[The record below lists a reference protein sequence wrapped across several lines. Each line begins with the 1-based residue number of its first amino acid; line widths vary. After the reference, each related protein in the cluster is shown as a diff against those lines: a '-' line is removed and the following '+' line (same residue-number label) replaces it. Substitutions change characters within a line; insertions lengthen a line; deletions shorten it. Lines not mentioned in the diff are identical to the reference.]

1 MADKFNIFEE
11 NIAYLTKRSKI
22 LNEQKKITFELLAQ
36 RLSENNTALSGEINA
51 KYDILSDAS
60 PSDCI
65 SFFSILSQN
74 NASLPQL
81 LAEHDEPYDVFNHK
95 TTSKISYVKNNY
107 NDIAFLKFSEL
118 FAKPTVSYGTT
129 FEEVCKDVYNSESD
143 FCILPIECSA
153 NGKMFSF
160 YSLINKYELK
170 IFAVC
175 DIDEG
180 ISGKR
185 TRYALLSRKT
195 LIYPGETQLEY
206 FEFSIIGSEEYQLS
220 DILEAAKC
228 SSVSVYRI
236 DTLPVS
242 YDDLKFRFHHVFE
255 GTKKDLLPFIMYLNY
270 KYPQYEVVG
279 NYILI

>member
-1 MADKFNIFEE
+1 MADNFDIFKQNIS
-11 NIAYLTKRSKI
+11 YLNERSNI
-22 LNEQKKITFELLAQ
+22 LNKQKKITFELIAEE
-36 RLSENNTALSGEINA
+36 LSENYSALSDKLNA

-60 PSDCI
+60 ASDCI
-65 SFFSILSQN
+65 AFFSLLSQN
-74 NASLPQL
+74 NVSLPQL
-81 LAEHDEPYDVFNHK
+81 LAEHDEPYDVFDHK

-107 NDIAFLKFSEL
+107 NDIAFLRFSEL

-129 FEEVCKDVYNSESD
+129 FEEVCRDVYNSESD

-195 LIYPGETQLEY
+195 LIYQNETQLEY
-206 FEFSIIGSEEYQLS
+206 FEFSIIGSEEYQLN
-220 DILEAAKC
+220 DILEAARS

-255 GTKKDLLPFIMYLNY
+255 GNKKDLLPFIMYLNY

>member
-1 MADKFNIFEE
+1 MADKFDIFKQNIS
-11 NIAYLTKRSKI
+11 YLNERSNI
-22 LNEQKKITFELLAQ
+22 LNKQKKITFELIAEE
-36 RLSENNTALSGEINA
+36 LSENYSALSDKLNA

-60 PSDCI
+60 ASDCI
-65 SFFSILSQN
+65 AFFSLLSQN
-74 NASLPQL
+74 NVSLPQL
-81 LAEHDEPYDVFNHK
+81 LAEHDEPYDVFDHK

-107 NDIAFLKFSEL
+107 NDIAFLRFSEL

-129 FEEVCKDVYNSESD
+129 FEEVCRDVYNSESD

-195 LIYPGETQLEY
+195 LIYQNETQLEY
-206 FEFSIIGSEEYQLS
+206 FEFSIIGSEEYQLN
-220 DILEAAKC
+220 DILEAARS

-255 GTKKDLLPFIMYLNY
+255 GNKKDLLPFIMYLNY